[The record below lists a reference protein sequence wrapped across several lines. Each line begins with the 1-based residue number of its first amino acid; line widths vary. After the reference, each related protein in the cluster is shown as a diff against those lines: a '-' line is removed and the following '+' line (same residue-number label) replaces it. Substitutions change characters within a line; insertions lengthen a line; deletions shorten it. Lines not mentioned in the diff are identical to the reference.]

1 MQAASNSLRVAV
13 LPITHSP
20 PATGND
26 AIEIPPLIKRHLGL
40 DDAQSW
46 IVLNEMNVFQWPG
59 PDLRASGGSSSDS
72 VLYGYLPSG
81 FFRTVR
87 DRVAANIRAGKLRQ
101 VGRTE

>member
-1 MQAASNSLRVAV
+1 MEIPAPKPAQVIRYAYLWADEHEAGWEEGTKDRPAAILLTMQAASNSLRVAV

-59 PDLRASGGSSSDS
+59 PDPCLS
-72 VLYGYLPSG
+72 L
-81 FFRTVR
+81 
-87 DRVAANIRAGKLRQ
+87 
-101 VGRTE
+101 